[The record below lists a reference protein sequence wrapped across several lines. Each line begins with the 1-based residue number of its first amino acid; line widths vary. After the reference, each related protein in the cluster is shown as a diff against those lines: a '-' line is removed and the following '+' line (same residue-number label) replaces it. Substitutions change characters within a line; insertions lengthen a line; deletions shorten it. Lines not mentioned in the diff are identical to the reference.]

1 MLAVF
6 GNGKSGCCPVQ
17 SRAALV
23 TSLAVCMNS
32 RSQMYSIER
41 EGEGGTGMQFRGS
54 AHATFTLAHL
64 VSAGAIALFNA
75 RT

>member
-1 MLAVF
+1 
-6 GNGKSGCCPVQ
+6 
-17 SRAALV
+17 
-23 TSLAVCMNS
+23 
-32 RSQMYSIER
+32 MYSIER

-54 AHATFTLAHL
+54 AHATFTLAYL